1 MGINK
6 DNMDP
11 SLNNSESKP
20 NKFTDEEHNNIQ
32 SKVYRQLDLL
42 ELIKMIEEEENEKRN
57 IQGDK
62 TEG

>member
-1 MGINK
+1 MGVN
-6 DNMDP
+6 DNIDP
-11 SLNNSESKP
+11 SLNNSESKL